1 MLEEVVTLPQ
11 NYIPRRKT
19 GMTSKRYLS
28 FGLLALTVATVVG
41 CGPKPEVS
49 RVQAIIEE
57 AQTLDRNEL
66 YAKAIEELHGKEMNA
81 VGNSSRGKTAQ
92 EYFIEFLKGRTF
104 NTATSA
110 YEDDAAVRA
119 AFPQYK
125 ADLNAKI
132 NWTQPKNNQ
141 IFAQI
146 ANDVRS
152 ANPTLSMTLIQDGSQ
167 IQSKMIET
175 GNLLNYI
182 PKEWNGNVDTNGKP
196 FALQSLNKVFMYNN
210 LNEDKTF
217 NNMWDFVREGEKPMF
232 MGPESEPVGKNALLM
247 MTREDYSNVIKE
259 AYDALTGAEKTR
271 IDAVVTGTAT
281 EKGTAAEA
289 LDLGLTHAN
298 AKYAL
303 AWIKLWIKQYNKMT
317 DDGPI
322 MVELAKNTAVG
333 ESGLLVYSKLR
344 SIGETE
350 LSSKKNVEV
359 AAYNSGYKGLGG
371 FMYKH
376 YLQVLKTSPLPWTS
390 VAFIHYMTTT
400 MKGFEPW
407 GKDIGGY
414 SSDPAV
420 TPDHSKDG
428 KGAGTDAAPEF
439 PVLND
444 RGYTW
449 WTTNEA
455 GKGRLVIE
463 DPVYAS
469 SVSYTVGD
477 WISLI

>member
-1 MLEEVVTLPQ
+1 
-11 NYIPRRKT
+11 
-19 GMTSKRYLS
+19 MTSKRYLS
-28 FGLLALTVATVVG
+28 FGLLALTIATVVG
-41 CGPKPEVS
+41 CGPKAETS
-49 RVQAIIEE
+49 RVQAVIEE

-66 YAKAIEELHGKEMNA
+66 YAKAIAELNGKEMNA
-81 VGNSSRGKTAQ
+81 VGNSSRGATAQ
-92 EYFIEFLKGRTF
+92 EYFLQFLKGRTF
-104 NTATSA
+104 NTVTSA
-110 YEDDAAVRA
+110 YEDDAELRA
-119 AFPQYK
+119 EFPEYK

-146 ANDVRS
+146 ANDIRS

-167 IQSKMIET
+167 IQSKMLDT

-182 PKEWNGNVDTNGKP
+182 PKEWAGNAETNGHP

-210 LNEDKTF
+210 LDDSKVFT
-217 NNMWDFVREGEKPMF
+217 NMWHFVREGEKPMF

-259 AYDALTGAEKTR
+259 AYDALTAPEKAR
-271 IDAVVTGTAT
+271 IDAVVAVTA
-281 EKGTAAEA
+281 GEA

-303 AWIKLWIKQYNKMT
+303 AWIKLWIQQYTKMT
-317 DDGPI
+317 DDGPT
-322 MVELAKNTAVG
+322 MTELVKNTAVG
-333 ESGLLVYSKLR
+333 TSGLLVYSKLR
-344 SIGETE
+344 SVAETE

-359 AAYNSGYKGLGG
+359 AAYNDGYKGVGG

-376 YLQVLKTSPLPWTS
+376 YLQVLKSSPLPWTS

-400 MKGFEPW
+400 MKGFSPW

-414 SSDPAV
+414 SSDPTV

-428 KGAGTDAAPEF
+428 VGNGTIAAPEF
-439 PVLND
+439 SALND

-449 WTTNEA
+449 WAANEA

-463 DPVYAS
+463 DPVYTS